1 MPVDADI
8 VHRKIALI
16 RKDLERLK
24 KLAVLT
30 YDEFEAS
37 FEYEVAAE
45 RLLER
50 IIGRMID
57 INYHLLAAK
66 SISPT
71 DYFESFVLLGRE
83 YTVPLELAERMAQ
96 ASGLRNRLA
105 HEYDDIDPKRIYEAL
120 SVCLRDVP
128 EYLKH
133 VLAIEVLKG

>member
-1 MPVDADI
+1 MPIDADI
-8 VHRKIALI
+8 VHRKITLI
-16 RKDLERLK
+16 RKDLERVK
-24 KLAVLT
+24 KLAALT

-37 FEYEVAAE
+37 FEFEVAAE

-66 SISPT
+66 GVSPT

-83 YTVPLELAERMAQ
+83 YALPLDLSQRTAQ

-120 SVCLRDVP
+120 SACLKDVP
-128 EYLKH
+128 EYLGH
-133 VLAIEVLKG
+133 VLGIVALKG